1 MSIFRKLAKKLG
13 VEKEEIDENK
23 PFLTGS
29 DENKTEE
36 IMQERSKIMSEM
48 ENNLKK
54 LGFDNN
60 EVNEVIFILNKLE
73 RDKQK
78 IKDSLIG
85 TNINNPDKDQGMI
98 IKDALATMRKMELQA
113 AAEVRQKIAEIKQ
126 RKGI

>member
-98 IKDALATMRKMELQA
+98 IKDALAAMRKMELQA